1 MTLSVDL
8 TIWQLI
14 FLIIDYTIKI
24 IAIGVVPEGR
34 RPSSSSAWL
43 LAILLLP
50 IVGLPLFLL
59 MGSPSINRR
68 RHRIQQ
74 EANELIEDVTANT
87 PDHPSGRLSPEIE
100 SVIRLNRTLTGYPA
114 LIGHN
119 QGLYAD
125 YESAIEAMAQA
136 IDKAEHYVLIEVYIQ
151 SWDETTDNFY
161 QSLARATARGVKVK
175 LLLDQIG
182 SIKYD
187 GYSTLGKRLSAIGV
201 EWHLTLPIQ
210 LHKAR
215 FRRPDLRNHRKLLI
229 VDGHTGFIGS
239 MNLIKREYRT
249 TDRYWIDYM
258 VKLTGPVVTSMTG
271 IFAVD
276 WYIESNE
283 TLELEALDYD
293 DGEAADVNYLQLIP
307 SGPGYTTEPNLR
319 MFNSLVHHA
328 KRRLVMVSPYFVPDE
343 SLLEAVTTACYRG
356 VRVELYVSRKAD
368 QFMVNHAQSSY
379 YQALLEAGMH
389 IYQFPEPFVLHSKF
403 VLTDPDD
410 EEGDPLCMFGSSN
423 MDMRS
428 FGLNYESTMLV
439 AKGDL
444 IAQFNELAGNYRA
457 VCHELTLAEW
467 NERGYFR
474 RYVDNAMRLTSAL
487 Q

>member
-1 MTLSVDL
+1 MTLSIDL
-8 TIWQLI
+8 TIWQLL
-14 FLIIDYTIKI
+14 FLIVDYAIKI

-87 PDHPSGRLSPEIE
+87 PDHPSGQLSAEVE
-100 SVIRLNRTLTGYPA
+100 SVIRLNRTLTGFPA
-114 LIGHN
+114 VIGHN
-119 QGLYAD
+119 RGLYAD
-125 YESAIEAMAQA
+125 YDSAIEAMARA
-136 IDKAEHYVLIEVYIQ
+136 IDKAEHYVLVEVYIQ
-151 SWDETTDNFY
+151 SWDETTDIFY
-161 QSLARATARGVKVK
+161 QSLARAVARGVKVK

-182 SIKYD
+182 SIKYH
-187 GYSTLGKRLSAIGV
+187 GYCSLGKRLSAIGV
-201 EWHLTLPIQ
+201 DWYLMLPIQ
-210 LHKAR
+210 LHKGR
-215 FRRPDLRNHRKLLI
+215 FRRPDLRNHRKLLV

-239 MNLIKREYRT
+239 INLIKREYRT

-258 VKLTGPVVTSMTG
+258 VELTGPVVTSLMG
-271 IFAVD
+271 VFAVD

-283 TLELEALDYD
+283 LLELEEQEYD
-293 DGEAADVNYLQLIP
+293 HGEAEDVNYLQLIP

-328 KRRLVMVSPYFVPDE
+328 KRRLVLVSPYFVPDE
-343 SLLEAVTTACYRG
+343 SLLEAVTTACYRD
-356 VRVELYVSRKAD
+356 VQVELYVSLKAD

-379 YQALLEAGMH
+379 YQALLEAGVR

-403 VLTDPDD
+403 VITDP
-410 EEGDPLCMFGSSN
+410 EEPDLFPLCMFGSSN

-444 IAQFNELAGNYRA
+444 IAQFNQLAANYRA

-467 NERGYFR
+467 NQRGYFR
-474 RYVDNAMRLTSAL
+474 RYIDNAMRLTSAL